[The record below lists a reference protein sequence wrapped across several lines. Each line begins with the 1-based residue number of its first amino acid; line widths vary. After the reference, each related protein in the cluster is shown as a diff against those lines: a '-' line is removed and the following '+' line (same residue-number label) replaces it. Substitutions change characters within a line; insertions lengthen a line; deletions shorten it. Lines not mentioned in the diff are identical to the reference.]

1 MLGDAY
7 GAAVVEALSSR
18 ELRDAD
24 VAKEDMEEKSEE
36 NTEEKTEGNTEGA
49 DDINVIVEN

>member
-18 ELRDAD
+18 ELRDAG
-24 VAKEDMEEKSEE
+24 VAKEDIEEKTEEMTEE
-36 NTEEKTEGNTEGA
+36 NTEGNTEDA

>member
-24 VAKEDMEEKSEE
+24 VAKEDMEEK
-36 NTEEKTEGNTEGA
+36 TEGNTEAA